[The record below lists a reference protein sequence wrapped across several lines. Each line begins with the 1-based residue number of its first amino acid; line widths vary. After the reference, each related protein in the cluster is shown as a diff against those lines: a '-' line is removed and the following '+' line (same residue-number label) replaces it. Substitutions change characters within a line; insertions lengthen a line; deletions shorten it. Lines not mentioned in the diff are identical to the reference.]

1 MPPEKILTSKKKSV
15 HMCQIPLLT
24 LTLSTLNRADKRP
37 TNRHIWWRIFL
48 VTGHSQT
55 LNSHKL
61 FCDDFKKLI
70 NIFVDVDSVVVLIV
84 WKIFY
89 SYPYISRKAKKCNLS
104 HGTLRTH
111 IFTTQILTSNFSECV
126 KVWNLK
132 FGILHLRL
140 LNNDFVK
147 RNPQFS

>member
-1 MPPEKILTSKKKSV
+1 MHLPLWAENSKFWPKFFFF
-15 HMCQIPLLT
+15 QNEF
-24 LTLSTLNRADKRP
+24 LSLFST
-37 TNRHIWWRIFL
+37 IWWRIFL

-89 SYPYISRKAKKCNLS
+89 SYPYISWKAKKCNLS

-111 IFTTQILTSNFSECV
+111 IFTTQILTSNFSEFV